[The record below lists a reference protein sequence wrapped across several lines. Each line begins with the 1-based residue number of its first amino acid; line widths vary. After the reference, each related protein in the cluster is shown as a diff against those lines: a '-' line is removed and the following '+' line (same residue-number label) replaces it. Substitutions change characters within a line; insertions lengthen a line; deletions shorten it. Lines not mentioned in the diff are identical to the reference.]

1 MSYATATTM
10 APGDHIRFPIYNTSF
25 FLQFNNFITHVV
37 SENKIFEIP
46 TIQTTQLAGSQDK
59 FPNERKM
66 TKSVVLFGPM
76 IIEQN
81 MEMRKYNGRSE
92 DEDDGHEATTTIKN
106 FKLLSSF
113 RGLSENTFMISAV
126 KIFNVCFS
134 THR

>member
-1 MSYATATTM
+1 
-10 APGDHIRFPIYNTSF
+10 
-25 FLQFNNFITHVV
+25 
-37 SENKIFEIP
+37 
-46 TIQTTQLAGSQDK
+46 
-59 FPNERKM
+59 M